1 MSWESQYLLYDRPQL
16 DWQTGSLAGVKVI
29 VGGYSPELGWI
40 HRHRCIPIAEKT
52 GLILPEEQI
61 DFRASLWAI
70 LAMAS
75 SPTNSA

>member
-1 MSWESQYLLYDRPQL
+1 MLH
-16 DWQTGSLAGVKVI
+16 SL
-29 VGGYSPELGWI
+29 GGNSPELGWI
-40 HRHRCIPIAEKT
+40 HRHRCIPLAEKT

-75 SPTNSA
+75 S